1 MVVCLFSNLPT
12 MNKKGRGNGRKRYKK
27 KTNFRVLQE
36 RGKKEEVR
44 REMRRE
50 RKKKREISKSKTK
63 LAKNSFSLPPFLE
76 RESVRVCA
84 CVTEMPPPPKTPR
97 SPMTPNSQAMTNN
110 VLLDGSISS
119 RKTGKIPIELWVRGV
134 VLLGVLLI
142 AVLLVMHG
150 SRNLSLKE
158 DVIPK
163 ISNPMNFFI
172 FNAVVTSF
180 AVIPGAA
187 SATCVAAGVI
197 FGAGFGTI
205 LIVLSAGT
213 GGIISFFIARYAARP
228 LVEKLFIT
236 EGGRFQI
243 LDQAVVRDSRQ
254 IVLLLR
260 LSPFS
265 PYTVMSYLLGLTAVP
280 FWPYCWCTYA
290 GIVPASFVYV
300 YLGVT
305 GRKAA
310 SGSKAS
316 HVELLFYVFGLVVT
330 VLVTHRIVSIYNEVL
345 GAKVGGVD
353 IGPQCFSTARPG
365 GIPEEGEEIEM
376 VEKSIGKEFVTE
388 LDRMKKMENGGMNNG
403 DVLLAPLSPTRKGS
417 APLAVVLGRS
427 DSSSL
432 RSSGFHPKGGDARA
446 RKL

>member
-1 MVVCLFSNLPT
+1 
-12 MNKKGRGNGRKRYKK
+12 
-27 KTNFRVLQE
+27 
-36 RGKKEEVR
+36 
-44 REMRRE
+44 
-50 RKKKREISKSKTK
+50 
-63 LAKNSFSLPPFLE
+63 
-76 RESVRVCA
+76 
-84 CVTEMPPPPKTPR
+84 MPVPPKTPR

-110 VLLDGSISS
+110 VLLDGSLSER
-119 RKTGKIPIELWVRGV
+119 RKSKIPIELWVRGIA
-134 VLLGVLLI
+134 LLGVLLV

-150 SRNLSLKE
+150 SRKLSLKD

-163 ISNPMNFFI
+163 ISNPINFFI

-197 FGAGFGTI
+197 FGSGFGTI

-213 GGIISFFIARYAARP
+213 GGVISFFIARYAARP
-228 LVEKLFIT
+228 LIEKLFIT

-310 SGSKAS
+310 NGSKAS

-330 VLVTHRIVSIYNEVL
+330 VLVTQRIVAIYNEVL

-376 VEKSIGKEFVTE
+376 AEKSIGDEFASE
-388 LDRMKKMENGGMNNG
+388 LDRMKEMENGEMSNG

-417 APLAVVLGRS
+417 APVAVILGRG
-427 DSSSL
+427 DSTSL

-446 RKL
+446 RKNVE